1 MLVGKNCR
9 RDVVTIRSAQSVV
22 EAARQM
28 RQHHVGDL
36 VVVDDGGAPVGVLTD
51 RDLVVCVLAR
61 EADRIAQLQVG
72 DVLTDE
78 VLLARESEDVSEVL
92 RHMQRERV
100 RRVPVVDEGG
110 VLVGI
115 LTLDDILGVV
125 SGDLANVAHLVKS
138 QGEHEHER
146 RP

>member
-9 RDVVTIRSAQSVV
+9 RDVVTIAKTQSVV

-36 VVVDDGGAPVGVLTD
+36 VVVDDGGAPVGLLTD
-51 RDLVVCVLAR
+51 RDLVVGVLAR
-61 EADRIAQLQVG
+61 EADRIAQLLVG
-72 DVLTDE
+72 DVLTEE
-78 VLLARESEDVSEVL
+78 VLLAREGDDVSEVL
-92 RHMQRERV
+92 RHMQHKRV
-100 RRVPVVDEGG
+100 RRVPVVDARG

-115 LTLDDILGVV
+115 LTLDDILGLV
-125 SGDLANVAHLVKS
+125 SGDLASVALLVKS
-138 QGEHEHER
+138 QGLHEHER

>member
-1 MLVGKNCR
+1 
-9 RDVVTIRSAQSVV
+9 
-22 EAARQM
+22 M

-61 EADRIAQLQVG
+61 EADRIAQLQVC

-92 RHMQRERV
+92 RRMQRERV
-100 RRVPVVDEGG
+100 RRVPVVDEAG

-125 SGDLANVAHLVKS
+125 SGDLANVAHLVRS